1 MSAHPHQELPLFP
14 LGTVLFPAAPL
25 PLYIFEDR
33 YKRMMADRIDHD
45 PIFGVVLTKIGSEVG
60 DQPSTYSVGT
70 SASILNLN
78 PRSNGC
84 YDLAVVGRRRF
95 RVLSGDWS
103 RGYLTG
109 HVEWLPDVPSEASR
123 DQLYDLRREAISAF
137 ALFVRTV
144 ASQIDA
150 EVPEE
155 LFPDDP
161 TETSFAIAA
170 RLPINTWERQALL
183 ELPSTSERL
192 RSLAE
197 TLNRERALLTKTGAA
212 GSVIEQPTRRFT
224 AN

>member
-1 MSAHPHQELPLFP
+1 MSANPPQELPLFP

-33 YKRMMADRIDHD
+33 YKRMIADRIDHD
-45 PIFGVVLTKIGSEVG
+45 PIFGVVLTKVGSEVG
-60 DQPSTYSVGT
+60 DQPSTYSIGT

-84 YDLAVVGRRRF
+84 FDLAVVGRRRF

-109 HVEWLPDVPSEASR
+109 QVEWLPEAPSGASR
-123 DQLYDLRREAISAF
+123 DQLYDLRREAIAAF
-137 ALFVRTV
+137 GIFVRTV

-150 EVPEE
+150 SVPEE

-161 TETSFAIAA
+161 TETSYAIAA

-192 RSLAE
+192 RSLTE

-212 GSVIEQPTRRFT
+212 GSVIEQPTRRFS

>member
-1 MSAHPHQELPLFP
+1 MRVNPPQELPLFP

-33 YKRMMADRIDHD
+33 YKRLMADRVDHD
-45 PIFGVVLTKIGSEVG
+45 PIFGVVLTKIGSDVG

-103 RGYLTG
+103 RGYLTAY
-109 HVEWLPDVPSEASR
+109 VEWLPDAPTEASR
-123 DQLYDLRREAISAF
+123 DQLYDLRREAIAAF
-137 ALFVRTV
+137 GTFVRTI

-150 EVPEE
+150 NVPEE

-192 RSLAE
+192 RSLTE
-197 TLNRERALLTKTGAA
+197 TLNRERELLTKTGAA
-212 GSVIEQPTRRFT
+212 GSVIEQPTRRFSP
-224 AN
+224 N